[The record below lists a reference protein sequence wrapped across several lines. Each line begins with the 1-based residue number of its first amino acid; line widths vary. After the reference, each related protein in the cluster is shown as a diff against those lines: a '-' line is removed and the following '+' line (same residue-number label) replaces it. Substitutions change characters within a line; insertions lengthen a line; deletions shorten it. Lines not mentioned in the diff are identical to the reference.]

1 MLEGKFRHKD
11 SKGNEGLLVGGG
23 VQWLTTG
30 KGILH
35 SEMPAQK
42 EGHLWGLQLWVNL
55 PAKEKMKEPRYQ
67 DIDPSAIPILE
78 TEEGVQVRLIAGEIA
93 GVKGAVDGIA
103 IRPTLLDVKVPAGQ
117 TFESDIVDGHTLFL
131 YGLEGD
137 TQLEGDFLAAPG
149 ELAVFKNQGD
159 AFRASATDTK
169 TRFLVVS
176 GAPINEPVA
185 RYGPFV
191 MNTHSEILQ
200 TLKDFKSGN
209 Y

>member
-1 MLEGKFRHKD
+1 MLEGKFKHKD

-23 VQWLTTG
+23 VQWLSTG

-55 PAKEKMKEPRYQ
+55 PASDKMKEPRYQ
-67 DIDPSAIPILE
+67 DIAPDQIPLLE
-78 TEEGVQVRLIAGEIA
+78 NEDGIRARLIAGQVD
-93 GVKGAVDGIA
+93 GVLGAVDGIH
-103 IRPTLLDVKVPAGQ
+103 IKPTLMDVNVPAGV
-117 TFESDIVDGHTLFL
+117 TFESNIPDGHTLFL
-131 YGLEGD
+131 YGLEGEARLD
-137 TQLEGDFLAAPG
+137 EVSTIAPG
-149 ELAVFKNQGD
+149 QLALFKSTGD
-159 AFRASATDTK
+159 AFKATANTK

-200 TLKDFKSGN
+200 TLKDFKTGN
-209 Y
+209 F